1 MPVIL
6 RETGN
11 PPFEKRLSFANEL
24 AFVLGKKIK
33 PAAFSQCTLGRQK
46 DFQNSLIESYSVK
59 SC

>member
-33 PAAFSQCTLGRQK
+33 PAAFSQWHSGPAKRFPKL
-46 DFQNSLIESYSVK
+46 
-59 SC
+59 

>member
-33 PAAFSQCTLGRQK
+33 PAAFSQCTLGQQK
-46 DFQNSLIESYSVK
+46 YFQNSNIITV
-59 SC
+59 C